1 MAGAGRMGYAS
12 VSARENGSSLCDD
25 AFCAYCGRRVGGG
38 QAGERVNGRPGDRAT
53 EQAGML
59 AGRRCP
65 GGGAD
70 ERAPGWRGHTRGHM
84 GAFHPHSGSNAA
96 R

>member
-25 AFCAYCGRRVGGG
+25 AFCACCGRRVGGG
-38 QAGERVNGRPGDRAT
+38 QAGERVNGRPGDWAT

-84 GAFHPHSGSNAA
+84 GAFHPHSNAA